1 MSRSHTLLLATLLCF
16 GGFMISKIA
25 HGLVTS
31 LDGVTEVERLPAN
44 PVRVP
49 ASMAPPK
56 TCVILPPIAS
66 EAPQVSGE
74 IGETSGEPKRSAKSA
89 ESSKR
94 LCRPALKG
102 PRLHLI

>member
-16 GGFMISKIA
+16 GGFMVSTLT

-31 LDGVTEVERLPAN
+31 SDGVTEVERIPAS

-66 EAPQVSGE
+66 EAPKVSGE
-74 IGETSGEPKRSAKSA
+74 IGETKHPAESA

-94 LCRPALKG
+94 LCRPTLKG